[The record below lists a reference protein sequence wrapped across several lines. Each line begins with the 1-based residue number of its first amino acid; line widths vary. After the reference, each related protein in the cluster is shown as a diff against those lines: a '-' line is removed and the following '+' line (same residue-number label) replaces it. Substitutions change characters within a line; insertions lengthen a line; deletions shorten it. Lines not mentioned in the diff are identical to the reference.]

1 MIIFFECPSEAY
13 QERKNA
19 NAKQNQPDRSL
30 VISGDFHW
38 QRQSNIAGSPKFK
51 CALCVDGVNFGMR
64 GIQPLIFALLAV
76 GSALPLD
83 AQIDRI
89 TGKNFATR
97 SEVLAT
103 HGMVCTS
110 VPVATEV
117 GVGILKRGGSAVDAA
132 IAANATLGLMEPVS
146 NGIGGDLFAI
156 VYSAKENKLY
166 GINGSGRSPLGL
178 SYDAMKSELAK
189 LHSETI
195 PPRGMLPISVPGC
208 VDAWAELHKK
218 FGKLKLSDDL
228 APSIRYAEEGFPVTD
243 LIAYYWSFGP
253 RLYKGLPGAFFATYT
268 LPVETARPRADETV
282 DRREGAPAPNV
293 ERRTPGKGDIF
304 KNPDL
309 ARTLRLIGEKGRDAF
324 YKGEIADKIDAFMR
338 ANGGFLRKTDFEKH
352 TSTWLEPVSV
362 NYRGYD
368 IFELPPNGQGIATL
382 QILNI
387 LEGFDLR
394 AMGRNSPE
402 TLHTM
407 IEAKKIAWAD
417 RAKFYADPA
426 FAKVPLAGLL
436 SKSYAAERRKLID
449 PDRATKTV
457 EAGNPQNGA
466 GAPPRRSA
474 EVSARGRAG
483 SSSLIDDGDTIY
495 MCTADDE
502 GNMVSLIQSNYRGM
516 GSGIVVPGLGFMFQD
531 RGELFSM
538 DPQHANVYAPGKR
551 PFHTIIPGF
560 VMKDGKPWE
569 AFGVM
574 GGGMQPQGH
583 VQVLTN
589 QIDFGLNVQEAGDAS
604 RWQHEG
610 DNEPTGEKMNA
621 SGGYVEV
628 ESGIPYETVRELRKK
643 GHDVRFDV
651 GGYGGYQAIKVEM
664 HDGRRVYVGASESRK
679 DGMAAGY

>member
-1 MIIFFECPSEAY
+1 MW
-13 QERKNA
+13 
-19 NAKQNQPDRSL
+19 L
-30 VISGDFHW
+30 VRWI
-38 QRQSNIAGSPKFK
+38 K
-51 CALCVDGVNFGMR
+51 
-64 GIQPLIFALLAV
+64 PLSFALLAPVAV
-76 GSALPLD
+76 GLRLD

-97 SEVLAT
+97 SEVLAR
-103 HGMVCTS
+103 HGIVCTS
-110 VPVATEV
+110 VPAATEV
-117 GVGILKRGGSAVDAA
+117 GIDILKRGGSAVDAA

-156 VYSAKENKLY
+156 IYSAKENKLY
-166 GINGSGRSPLGL
+166 GINGSGRSPAGL
-178 SYDAMKSELAK
+178 SYDQMKAELAK
-189 LHSETI
+189 LHRETI
-195 PPRGMLPISVPGC
+195 PPTGMLPISVPGT
-208 VDAWAELHKK
+208 VDAWAELHKR

-228 APSIRYAEEGFPVTD
+228 APAIRYAEEGFPVTE
-243 LIAYYWSFGP
+243 LIAYYWAFGP
-253 RLYKGLPGAFFATYT
+253 RLYKGLPGAFLETYT
-268 LPVETARPRADETV
+268 LD
-282 DRREGAPAPNV
+282 GKG
-293 ERRTPGKGDIF
+293 RTPAKGDIF

-309 ARTLRLIGEKGRDAF
+309 AKTLRLIGEKGRDVF
-324 YKGEIADKIDAFMR
+324 YKGEIADKIDNFMR
-338 ANGGFLRKTDFEKH
+338 ANGGFLRKADFEKH
-352 TSTWLEPVSV
+352 TSTWVDPVST

-368 IFELPPNGQGIATL
+368 VFELPPNGQGIAAL

-387 LEGFDLR
+387 LEGFDLHG
-394 AMGRNSPE
+394 MGRNSPE

-407 IEAKKIAWAD
+407 VEAKKIAWAD
-417 RAKFYADPA
+417 RAKFYADPD
-426 FAKVPLAGLL
+426 FAEIPLAGLL
-436 SKSYAAERRKLID
+436 SKKYAAERRKLID
-449 PDRATKTV
+449 PNHAAKQV
-457 EAGNPQNGA
+457 EAGNLIGREASGFTRPTGLRPIEGKEA
-466 GAPPRRSA
+466 RSLLA
-474 EVSARGRAG
+474 EMSVDAH
-483 SSSLIDDGDTIY
+483 LPKGDTIY

-538 DPQHANVYAPGKR
+538 DPTHANVYAPGKR

-589 QIDFGLNVQEAGDAS
+589 QIDFGLNMQEAGDAS

-610 DNEPTGEKMNA
+610 DNEPTGEKMTG

-664 HDGRRVYVGASESRK
+664 HDGQRVYVGASESRK

>member
-1 MIIFFECPSEAY
+1 
-13 QERKNA
+13 
-19 NAKQNQPDRSL
+19 
-30 VISGDFHW
+30 
-38 QRQSNIAGSPKFK
+38 
-51 CALCVDGVNFGMR
+51 
-64 GIQPLIFALLAV
+64 
-76 GSALPLD
+76 
-83 AQIDRI
+83 
-89 TGKNFATR
+89 
-97 SEVLAT
+97 
-103 HGMVCTS
+103 
-110 VPVATEV
+110 
-117 GVGILKRGGSAVDAA
+117 
-132 IAANATLGLMEPVS
+132 
-146 NGIGGDLFAI
+146 
-156 VYSAKENKLY
+156 
-166 GINGSGRSPLGL
+166 
-178 SYDAMKSELAK
+178 
-189 LHSETI
+189 
-195 PPRGMLPISVPGC
+195 
-208 VDAWAELHKK
+208 
-218 FGKLKLSDDL
+218 
-228 APSIRYAEEGFPVTD
+228 
-243 LIAYYWSFGP
+243 
-253 RLYKGLPGAFFATYT
+253 
-268 LPVETARPRADETV
+268 
-282 DRREGAPAPNV
+282 
-293 ERRTPGKGDIF
+293 
-304 KNPDL
+304 
-309 ARTLRLIGEKGRDAF
+309 
-324 YKGEIADKIDAFMR
+324 
-338 ANGGFLRKTDFEKH
+338 
-352 TSTWLEPVSV
+352 V

-417 RAKFYADPA
+417 RAKFYADPD
-426 FAKVPLAGLL
+426 FAKIPLAGLL
-436 SKSYAAERRKLID
+436 SKQYAAQRRKLID
-449 PDRATKTV
+449 PNHTAKQV
-457 EAGNPQNGA
+457 APGNPALNQ
-466 GAPPRRSA
+466 
-474 EVSARGRAG
+474 
-483 SSSLIDDGDTIY
+483 GDTIY

-610 DNEPTGEKMNA
+610 DNEPTGEKLTA

-628 ESGIPYETVRELRKK
+628 ESGIPYEAVRELRKK

-664 HDGRRVYVGASESRK
+664 HGRRVYVGASESRK
-679 DGMAAGY
+679 DGMAAWYCVPDYNYLTLRTQRTRILYHEFSVTVVVFVRANS

>member
-1 MIIFFECPSEAY
+1 MWMWRWI
-13 QERKNA
+13 K
-19 NAKQNQPDRSL
+19 
-30 VISGDFHW
+30 
-38 QRQSNIAGSPKFK
+38 
-51 CALCVDGVNFGMR
+51 
-64 GIQPLIFALLAV
+64 PLGFALLVLLA
-76 GSALPLD
+76 GLRLD

-97 SEVLAT
+97 SEVLAR

-110 VPVATEV
+110 VPAATQV
-117 GVGILKRGGSAVDAA
+117 GVEILKRGGSAVDAA

-178 SYDAMKSELAK
+178 SYDQMKAELAK

-228 APSIRYAEEGFPVTD
+228 APAVRYAEEGFPVTD
-243 LIAYYWSFGP
+243 LTAYYWAFGP
-253 RLYKGLPGAFFATYT
+253 RLYKGLPGAFVATYT
-268 LPVETARPRADETV
+268 LDGKE
-282 DRREGAPAPNV
+282 
-293 ERRTPGKGDIF
+293 RTPGKGDIF
-304 KNPDL
+304 NNPDL
-309 ARTLRLIGEKGRDAF
+309 ARTLRLIGEKGPDAF

-352 TSTWLEPVSV
+352 TSTWGEPVSV

-368 IFELPPNGQGIATL
+368 VFELPPNGQGISAL
-382 QILNI
+382 QMLNI

-417 RAKFYADPA
+417 RAKFYADSA
-426 FAKVPLAGLL
+426 FAKIPLAGLL
-436 SKSYAAERRKLID
+436 SKSYAAERRKSID
-449 PDRATKTV
+449 PNHAAKKV
-457 EAGNPQNGA
+457 EAGNPALNQ
-466 GAPPRRSA
+466 
-474 EVSARGRAG
+474 
-483 SSSLIDDGDTIY
+483 GDTIY
-495 MCTADDE
+495 MCAADDE

-516 GSGIVVPGLGFMFQD
+516 GSGIVVPGLGSMFQD

-538 DPQHANVYAPGKR
+538 DPGHANVFAPGKR
-551 PFHTIIPGF
+551 PFHTIIPGY

-583 VQVLTN
+583 VQVLQN
-589 QIDFGLNVQEAGDAS
+589 QIDFDLNVQEAGDAS

-610 DNEPTGEKMNA
+610 DNEPTGEKMTE

-651 GGYGGYQAIKVEM
+651 GGYGGYQAIRVEM
-664 HDGRRVYVGASESRK
+664 HDGQRVYVGASESRK
-679 DGMAAGY
+679 DGMAAGF

>member
-1 MIIFFECPSEAY
+1 MCRVRWSTVIFGFLV
-13 QERKNA
+13 
-19 NAKQNQPDRSL
+19 SL
-30 VISGDFHW
+30 VPAIRLEG
-38 QRQSNIAGSPKFK
+38 
-51 CALCVDGVNFGMR
+51 
-64 GIQPLIFALLAV
+64 
-76 GSALPLD
+76 
-83 AQIDRI
+83 QIDRI
-89 TGKNFATR
+89 TGENFATR
-97 SEVLAT
+97 SEVLGR

-110 VPVATEV
+110 VPAATEV
-117 GVGILKRGGSAVDAA
+117 GIDILKRGGSAVDAA
-132 IAANATLGLMEPVS
+132 IAANATQGLMEPVS

-178 SYDAMKSELAK
+178 SYDQMKSELAK
-189 LHSETI
+189 LQRETI
-195 PPRGMLPISVPGC
+195 PPRGMLPISVPGA
-208 VDAWAELHKK
+208 VDAWAELHAK

-228 APSIRYAEEGFPVTD
+228 APAIRYAEEGFPVTE
-243 LIAYYWSFGP
+243 LIAFYWHSGP
-253 RLYKGLPGAFFATYT
+253 ELYKEFPGAFLQTYT
-268 LPVETARPRADETV
+268 LD
-282 DRREGAPAPNV
+282 GKG
-293 ERRTPGKGDIF
+293 RTPAKGDIF

-309 ARTLRLIGEKGRDAF
+309 ANTLRAIAEKGRDAF
-324 YKGEIADKIDAFMR
+324 YKGAIADKIDEFMR
-338 ANGGFLRKTDFEKH
+338 ANGGFLRKADFEMH
-352 TSTWLEPVSV
+352 TSTWVEPVSI

-368 IFELPPNGQGIATL
+368 VFELPPNGQGIATL

-394 AMGRNSPE
+394 RMGRNSPE

-426 FAKVPLAGLL
+426 FTKIPLKGLL

-449 PDRATKTV
+449 PNHAAKKIT
-457 EAGNPQNGA
+457 AGNPALDQ
-466 GAPPRRSA
+466 
-474 EVSARGRAG
+474 
-483 SSSLIDDGDTIY
+483 GDTIY
-495 MCTADDE
+495 LCTADDE

-538 DPQHANVYAPGKR
+538 EPGHANVYAPGKR

-610 DNEPTGEKMNA
+610 DNEPTGEKLTEQ
-621 SGGYVEV
+621 GGYVEV
-628 ESGIPYETVRELRKK
+628 ESGIPYETVRELRKR

-651 GGYGGYQAIKVEM
+651 GGYGGYQAIRVEM
-664 HDGRRVYVGASESRK
+664 HDGQRVYVGASESRK

>member
-1 MIIFFECPSEAY
+1 M
-13 QERKNA
+13 RK
-19 NAKQNQPDRSL
+19 
-30 VISGDFHW
+30 F
-38 QRQSNIAGSPKFK
+38 
-51 CALCVDGVNFGMR
+51 
-64 GIQPLIFALLAV
+64 IQWI
-76 GSALPLD
+76 SALALFLTAHAGN

-97 SEVLAT
+97 SEVLER

-110 VPVATEV
+110 VPAATQV
-117 GVGILKRGGSAVDAA
+117 GTDILKRGGSAVDAA
-132 IAANATLGLMEPVS
+132 IGANAALGLMEPVS
-146 NGIGGDLFAI
+146 NGVGGDLFAI

-178 SYDAMKSELAK
+178 SYDQMKVELAK
-189 LHSETI
+189 LHRETI
-195 PPRGMLPISVPGC
+195 PPHGMLPINVPGT

-228 APSIRYAEEGFPVTD
+228 APAIRYAEEGFPVTD
-243 LIAYYWSFGP
+243 LIAYYWKLSVP
-253 RLYKGLPGAFFATYT
+253 LYKNMPGAFLETYT
-268 LPVETARPRADETV
+268 LDGKGR
-282 DRREGAPAPNV
+282 APA
-293 ERRTPGKGDIF
+293 KGNIF
-304 KNPDL
+304 KNPTL
-309 ARTLRLIGEKGRDAF
+309 AKTLRLIGKKGRDAF
-324 YKGEIADKIDAFMR
+324 YKGEIADKIDSFMQ
-338 ANGGFLRKTDFEKH
+338 ANGGFLRKADFEKH
-352 TSTWLEPVSV
+352 TSTWVDPIST

-368 IFELPPNGQGIATL
+368 VFELPPNGQGIATL

-387 LEGFDLR
+387 LEGFDLL

-402 TLHTM
+402 ALHTM

-426 FAKVPLAGLL
+426 FAKIPLAGLL
-436 SKSYAAERRKLID
+436 SKKYAVERRKLID
-449 PDRATKTV
+449 PNHAAKKIQ
-457 EAGNPQNGA
+457 AGNPALNQ
-466 GAPPRRSA
+466 
-474 EVSARGRAG
+474 
-483 SSSLIDDGDTIY
+483 GDTIY
-495 MCTADDE
+495 MCAADDE

-538 DPQHANVYAPGKR
+538 GPGHANVYAPGKR

-574 GGGMQPQGH
+574 VGGMQPQGH

-589 QIDFGLNVQEAGDAS
+589 QIDFDLNVQEAGDAS

-610 DNEPTGEKMNA
+610 DNEPTGEKMTE

-628 ESGIPYETVRELRKK
+628 ESGIPYETVRELRTK
-643 GHDVRFDV
+643 GPAASSDVCR
-651 GGYGGYQAIKVEM
+651 
-664 HDGRRVYVGASESRK
+664 
-679 DGMAAGY
+679 

>member
-1 MIIFFECPSEAY
+1 MALSRRFAVLCLLVVACFGI
-13 QERKNA
+13 
-19 NAKQNQPDRSL
+19 SL
-30 VISGDFHW
+30 
-38 QRQSNIAGSPKFK
+38 
-51 CALCVDGVNFGMR
+51 
-64 GIQPLIFALLAV
+64 
-76 GSALPLD
+76 

-89 TGKNFATR
+89 TGKPFATR
-97 SEVLAT
+97 SEVLAQ

-110 VPVATEV
+110 VPAATQV
-117 GVGILKRGGSAVDAA
+117 GLDILKRGGSAVDAA

-156 VYSAKENKLY
+156 VYRAKENKLY

-178 SYDAMKSELAK
+178 SYEQMKVELDK
-189 LHSETI
+189 LHRKTI
-195 PPRGMLPISVPGC
+195 PPRGMLPISVPGT
-208 VDAWAELHKK
+208 VDAWSELHKK

-228 APSIRYAEEGFPVTD
+228 APAAKYADEGFPVTE
-243 LIAYYWSFGP
+243 LIAFYWHFGP
-253 RLYKGLPGAFFATYT
+253 ELYKDLPGAFLETYT
-268 LPVETARPRADETV
+268 LD
-282 DRREGAPAPNV
+282 GKG
-293 ERRTPGKGDIF
+293 RTPAKGDIF
-304 KNPDL
+304 KNPAL
-309 ARTLRLIGEKGRDAF
+309 AKTLRVIGEKGRDAF
-324 YKGEIADKIDAFMR
+324 YKGEIADKIDNFMQE
-338 ANGGFLRKTDFEKH
+338 NGGFLRKADFEQH
-352 TSTWLEPVSV
+352 TSTWIDPVST

-368 IFELPPNGQGIATL
+368 VFELPPNGQGIATL

-394 AMGRNSPE
+394 SMGRNSAE
-402 TLHTM
+402 TLHVM

-417 RAKFYADPA
+417 RAKFYADSE
-426 FAKVPLAGLL
+426 FVKIPLAGLL
-436 SKSYAAERRKLID
+436 SKDYATERRKLID
-449 PDRATKTV
+449 PNRAAKAV
-457 EAGNPQNGA
+457 EA
-466 GAPPRRSA
+466 GAPPANAQLSQPTRLSLPDPAATPKRSP
-474 EVSARGRAG
+474 V
-483 SSSLIDDGDTIY
+483 DDGDTIY

-538 DPQHANVYAPGKR
+538 EPDHANVYAPGKR

-589 QIDFGLNVQEAGDAS
+589 EIDFGLNVQEAGDAS

-610 DNEPTGEKMNA
+610 DNEPTGEKMT

-628 ESGIPYETVRELRKK
+628 ESGIPYEIVRELEKR

-664 HDGRRVYVGASESRK
+664 HDGQRVYVAASESRK
-679 DGMAAGY
+679 DGQAAGY

>member
-1 MIIFFECPSEAY
+1 M
-13 QERKNA
+13 
-19 NAKQNQPDRSL
+19 RS
-30 VISGDFHW
+30 IT
-38 QRQSNIAGSPKFK
+38 SPALGLL
-51 CALCVDGVNFGMR
+51 ALCILMT
-64 GIQPLIFALLAV
+64 
-76 GSALPLD
+76 PLD

-97 SEVLAT
+97 SEVLAR

-110 VPVATEV
+110 VPAATQV
-117 GVGILKRGGSAVDAA
+117 GVEILKRGGSAVDAA

-178 SYDAMKSELAK
+178 SYDQMKAELAK
-189 LHSETI
+189 LPARNATHNVAGGHQETI
-195 PPRGMLPISVPGC
+195 PPLGMLPISVPGT
-208 VDAWAELHKK
+208 VDAWSELHKK

-228 APSIRYAEEGFPVTD
+228 APAIRYAEEGFPVTE
-243 LIAYYWSFGP
+243 LIAYYWAFGP
-253 RLYKGLPGAFFATYT
+253 RLYKGLPGAFLETYT
-268 LPVETARPRADETV
+268 LD
-282 DRREGAPAPNV
+282 GKG
-293 ERRTPGKGDIF
+293 RTPAKGDIF
-304 KNPDL
+304 KNL
-309 ARTLRLIGEKGRDAF
+309 ALAKTLRLIGEKGRDAF
-324 YKGEIADKIDAFMR
+324 YKGEIANKIDAFMR
-338 ANGGFLRKTDFEKH
+338 ANGGFLRKIDFEKH
-352 TSTWLEPVSV
+352 ASTWVEPVST

-368 IFELPPNGQGIATL
+368 VFELPPNGQGIAAL

-402 TLHTM
+402 TLHAM

-417 RAKFYADPA
+417 RAKFYADPD
-426 FAKVPLAGLL
+426 FAKIPLAGLL

-449 PDRATKTV
+449 PNRAAKNV
-457 EAGNPQNGA
+457 ESGNPALDQ
-466 GAPPRRSA
+466 
-474 EVSARGRAG
+474 
-483 SSSLIDDGDTIY
+483 GDTIY

-589 QIDFGLNVQEAGDAS
+589 QIDFGLNAQEAGDAS

-610 DNEPTGEKMNA
+610 DNEPTGEKMTA

-643 GHDVRFDV
+643 GHDVRVDV
-651 GGYGGYQAIKVEM
+651 GGYGGYQAIKVEVR
-664 HDGRRVYVGASESRK
+664 DGQRVYVGASESRK

>member
-1 MIIFFECPSEAY
+1 MRWIRPFS
-13 QERKNA
+13 
-19 NAKQNQPDRSL
+19 
-30 VISGDFHW
+30 
-38 QRQSNIAGSPKFK
+38 
-51 CALCVDGVNFGMR
+51 FG
-64 GIQPLIFALLAV
+64 LLAV
-76 GSALPLD
+76 LTSVRGVD

-97 SEVLAT
+97 SEVLAR

-110 VPVATEV
+110 VPAATEV
-117 GVGILKRGGSAVDAA
+117 GVEILKRGGSAVDAA
-132 IAANATLGLMEPVS
+132 IAANATLGLTEPVS

-166 GINGSGRSPLGL
+166 GLNGSGRSPAGL
-178 SYDAMKSELAK
+178 SYDQMKAELAK
-189 LHSETI
+189 LHRETI
-195 PPRGMLPISVPGC
+195 PPTGMLPISVPGC

-228 APSIRYAEEGFPVTD
+228 APAIRYAEEGFPVTE

-253 RLYKGLPGAFFATYT
+253 RLYKGLPGGFLETYT
-268 LPVETARPRADETV
+268 LD
-282 DRREGAPAPNV
+282 GKG
-293 ERRTPGKGDIF
+293 RTPAKGDIF

-309 ARTLRLIGEKGRDAF
+309 AKTLRLIGEKGRDVF
-324 YKGEIADKIDAFMR
+324 YKGEVADKIDAFMR
-338 ANGGFLRKTDFEKH
+338 PNGGFLRKVDFEKH
-352 TSTWLEPVSV
+352 TSTWVEPIST

-368 IFELPPNGQGIATL
+368 VFELPPNGQGIAAL

-394 AMGRNSPE
+394 AMGGDSPE

-417 RAKFYADPA
+417 RAKFYADPD
-426 FAKVPLAGLL
+426 FAKIPLLGLL
-436 SKSYAAERRKLID
+436 SKQYAAERRKLID
-449 PDRATKTV
+449 PNHAAKQI
-457 EAGNPQNGA
+457 EAGNPQNEV
-466 GAPPRRSA
+466 GAPSRRSA
-474 EVSARGRAG
+474 ETSAG
-483 SSSLIDDGDTIY
+483 SNPSIDDGDTIY
-495 MCTADDE
+495 MCTADNE

-538 DPQHANVYAPGKR
+538 DPTHANVYAPGKR

-610 DNEPTGEKMNA
+610 DNEPTGEKMTA

-664 HDGRRVYVGASESRK
+664 HEGQRVYVGASESRK